1 MDLVLQQP
9 DHESFHWYYS
19 GQEHELSDIPD
30 LLTRGLLEDD
40 HYAYLFLLNKAS
52 IYKIDIRK
60 TLNGTN
66 SYNSWYSTH
75 AHCLSFLVGTLV
87 RPFDTGGGPYY
98 GKNHEGIPD
107 DVGLTILKVM
117 IELGADLTIPNYY
130 GDTIMDQCLAKDV
143 PDPRKNN
150 TNFKNFVFKINT

>member
-1 MDLVLQQP
+1 MDLVLEQP
-9 DHESFHWYYS
+9 DNESFHWNYS
-19 GQEHELSDIPD
+19 GQEHEYSDIPG

-40 HYAYLFLLNKAS
+40 YNAYLFLLNKAS
-52 IYKIDIRK
+52 IYKINISR

-66 SYNSWYSTH
+66 SYNSWHSTH
-75 AHCLSFLVGTLV
+75 AHCLSFLVGTRV
-87 RPFDTGGGPYY
+87 RPIDTDRAPYY

-150 TNFKNFVFKINT
+150 TNFKNAVFKTHP

>member
-1 MDLVLQQP
+1 MDLVLEQP
-9 DHESFHWYYS
+9 DHESFHWNYS
-19 GQEHELSDIPD
+19 GQDHELSDICS

-40 HYAYLFLLNKAS
+40 YNAYLFLLNKAS
-52 IYKIDIRK
+52 IYKINIRK

-66 SYNSWYSTH
+66 SYNSWHSTH
-75 AHCLSFLVGTLV
+75 AHCLSFLVGTLG
-87 RPFDTGGGPYY
+87 RPIDTSRGPYY

-107 DVGLTILKVM
+107 EVGLTILNMM

-130 GDTIMDQCLAKDV
+130 GDTIVDQCRAIAV

-150 TNFKNFVFKINT
+150 TNFKNAVFKTNT

>member
-1 MDLVLQQP
+1 MDLDLQQP
-9 DHESFHWYYS
+9 DHESFHWNYS

-52 IYKIDIRK
+52 IYKINIRK

-75 AHCLSFLVGTLV
+75 AHCLSFLVGTLG
-87 RPFDTGGGPYY
+87 RPYDTGGGPYY

-130 GDTIMDQCLAKDV
+130 GDTIMDQCRD
-143 PDPRKNN
+143 PGRYPRKNN
-150 TNFKNFVFKINT
+150 TNFKNTVFKITF